1 MLKKMPNFLDVLG
14 LDDEPMGILFSDKEP
29 EEGFSPSKNDL
40 PTREREMKN
49 EIDWQGIFDGF
60 TCATGLIQKARKK
73 KTSAFFSKDQFGCP
87 GGAFWM
93 GFMKPQTEMIIHYA
107 SSGIPGRVEGE
118 GYCESP
124 DALRTMYN
132 YVDPEPLP
140 SRYIIFKPI
149 GQFREGEAA
158 DSVVFFARPD
168 SLSGLHQ
175 LATFV
180 TNDPEVVAS
189 PCAAA
194 CGSLVAWPRHYAA
207 KGQTRAVIGGWDP
220 SARKFLKPDELSF
233 TVPFSMFKDMLD
245 RFDASFLTKKDWSTI
260 RKRTKN

>member
-1 MLKKMPNFLDVLG
+1 MLKNLPTFLDILG
-14 LDDEPMGILFSDKEP
+14 LEDEPMGVLFSDNEP
-29 EEGFSPSKNDL
+29 GEGFSPSKNDL
-40 PTREREMKN
+40 PTRERERMN

-60 TCATGLIQKARKK
+60 SCATGLIQRARKK
-73 KTSAFFSKDQFGCP
+73 KTTAYFSKNQFGCP

-107 SSGIPGRVEGE
+107 SSGIPGSIEGE

-124 DALRTMYN
+124 DALRKIYN
-132 YVDPEPLP
+132 SVDPEPVPTKYL
-140 SRYIIFKPI
+140 IFKPI
-149 GQFREGEAA
+149 GQFRKGETAT
-158 DSVVFFARPD
+158 SVIFFAKPE

-189 PCAAA
+189 PCSAA

-207 KGQTRAVIGGWDP
+207 KNKIRAVIGGWDP
-220 SARKFLKPDELSF
+220 SARKFFKQNELSF
-233 TVPFSMFKDMLD
+233 TVPFSLFIDMLN
-245 RFDASFLTKKDWSTI
+245 RFDSSFLTKKDWNTV
-260 RKRTKN
+260 RKRITN